1 MESSDGVSGSYY
13 TGVDM
18 EELPGVPLAP
28 IEEALLVPA
37 VAPLE
42 SPLLL
47 LFLERVSVFASAINR
62 HPVPLAE
69 CSIDLSTSTFQW
81 HEIIESPNGIQDD
94 HNHCVDVVT
103 AVA

>member
-13 TGVDM
+13 TGVDV

-28 IEEALLVPA
+28 IAEALLVPA

-47 LFLERVSVFASAINR
+47 LFLEKVSVF
-62 HPVPLAE
+62 
-69 CSIDLSTSTFQW
+69 
-81 HEIIESPNGIQDD
+81 
-94 HNHCVDVVT
+94 
-103 AVA
+103 